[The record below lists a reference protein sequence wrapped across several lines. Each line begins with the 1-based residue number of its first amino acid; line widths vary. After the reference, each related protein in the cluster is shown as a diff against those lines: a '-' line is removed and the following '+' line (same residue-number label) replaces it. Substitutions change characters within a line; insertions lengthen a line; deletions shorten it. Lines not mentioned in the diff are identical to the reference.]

1 MKAGEDQLSVRTPSN
16 EEKKVGIEHIGSGG
30 YGELPPDPDAGL
42 SDEEKARIVRLA
54 PFLYQIFARG

>member
-42 SDEEKARIVRLA
+42 SDEEKARIVRQE
-54 PFLYQIFARG
+54 P